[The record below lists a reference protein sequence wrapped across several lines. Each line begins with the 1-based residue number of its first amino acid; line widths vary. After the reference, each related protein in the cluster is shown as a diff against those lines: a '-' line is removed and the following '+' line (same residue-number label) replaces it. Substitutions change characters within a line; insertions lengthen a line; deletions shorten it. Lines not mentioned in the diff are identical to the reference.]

1 MLNTKAPVLGS
12 LGMTLAREQGGCL
25 SRRCIEL
32 SLAVYIIMERG
43 EGNKTTKRSQNS
55 PLLGAWKVYLA
66 EEIERADALAL
77 HAMRSPVRQEGDI
90 VPDVSH

>member
-43 EGNKTTKRSQNS
+43 EGNKTHKEVTKLTASGC
-55 PLLGAWKVYLA
+55 L
-66 EEIERADALAL
+66 
-77 HAMRSPVRQEGDI
+77 EG
-90 VPDVSH
+90 VSGRRN